1 MGVGRNWNLFADITH
16 SPPDYTISLF
26 ANEMTLGD
34 VKKKAF
40 HWMHYVTARSVISV
54 IYSGRDQMECASR
67 YTAG

>member
-1 MGVGRNWNLFADITH
+1 MGVGENWNLFADITH

-40 HWMHYVTARSVISV
+40 HWM
-54 IYSGRDQMECASR
+54 Q
-67 YTAG
+67 